1 MVIYVYATTDD
12 YTSLGYEELD
22 DKTEVYLERASRQ
35 INTICFGR
43 IDGYGFDSLTNHQK
57 KLIKEAVCAHAE
69 FLYTYKEYLNMPVAS
84 FSVSKTS
91 INFGDIGETLNGIKT
106 SSQVIEFLK
115 GTGLLCR
122 VIR

>member
-1 MVIYVYATTDD
+1 MYATIDD
-12 YTSLGYEELD
+12 YIRLGYEELE

-43 IDGYGFDSLTNHQK
+43 IEGCGFDNLTKYQQG
-57 KLIKEAVCAHAE
+57 LIKEAVCSHAE
-69 FLYTYKEYLNMPVAS
+69 FSYIYKDYLSTPVVS

-91 INFGDIGETLNGIKT
+91 INFGDVWDTLNGVKT
-106 SSQVIEFLK
+106 SSQVIELLR

-122 VIR
+122 VLR